1 MSNSTG
7 NGQFWSVR
15 LFELEA
21 GAARAGLGQ
30 RLRAV
35 RQRRLGVTLA
45 EFGRQVAEGSGRG
58 RSFSNVT
65 VANWESGR
73 QEPNFATLNAI
84 ARLADLPLCYFAGVG
99 TLDEFPRVNW
109 FADMEHANDSRLR
122 RLVGELQELSHG
134 ERRLALAAI
143 EGLLEGIHKANTKA
157 AEESAEESQAV

>member
-1 MSNSTG
+1 M
-7 NGQFWSVR
+7 R
-15 LFELEA
+15 LMELEP

-35 RQRRLGVTLA
+35 RQRRLNLTLA
-45 EFGRQVAEGSGRG
+45 EFGRQVAELSGRR

-99 TLDEFPRVNW
+99 ELDEFPRIDW
-109 FADMEHANDSRLR
+109 FTESEHGNDSTLR
-122 RLVGELQELSHG
+122 RLIGDLQSLGAG
-134 ERRLALAAI
+134 ERRMAMMAI
-143 EGLLEGIHKANTKA
+143 EGMLEGLHKARKRDA
-157 AEESAEESQAV
+157 AEAQA

>member
-1 MSNSTG
+1 MTMNSNS
-7 NGQFWSVR
+7 NGGPLYSLR
-15 LFELEA
+15 LMEVEA

-35 RQRRLGVTLA
+35 RQRRLTLTLA
-45 EFGRQVAEGSGRG
+45 EFGRQVAELSGRR

-99 TLDEFPRVNW
+99 ELDEFPRVDW
-109 FADMEHANDSRLR
+109 FTESEHANDGRLR
-122 RLVGELQELSHG
+122 RLVGNLEELPAG
-134 ERRLALAAI
+134 ERRMAMLAI
-143 EGLLEGIHKANTKA
+143 EGMLEGLHKARKRD
-157 AEESAEESQAV
+157 AEEAGAGA